1 MLAICGLLS
10 PFPGHAALER
20 VEARPGGTSMSGG
33 SGATDFQFG
42 IYVKGTLD
50 QKIEQLERETRL
62 LRFARDNFPPL
73 SEKITYAGTNR
84 PISQCLSD
92 LSAPLGKPIPMDVG
106 TNDFLAREFVFENIP
121 LVDALKYLAA
131 FNNAV
136 WTSPAINLF
145 ASLSGRRCR

>member
-1 MLAICGLLS
+1 
-10 PFPGHAALER
+10 
-20 VEARPGGTSMSGG
+20 
-33 SGATDFQFG
+33 
-42 IYVKGTLD
+42 
-50 QKIEQLERETRL
+50 
-62 LRFARDNFPPL
+62 
-73 SEKITYAGTNR
+73 
-84 PISQCLSD
+84 
-92 LSAPLGKPIPMDVG
+92 MDVG